1 MLTKLP
7 FNRQMMNKPDLSE
20 ARDYLQTYADKA
32 LVAIGS
38 MPMQQRFA
46 TGYADTAH
54 VRRKHGKV
62 QDVSR

>member
-54 VRRKHGKV
+54 VR
-62 QDVSR
+62 

>member
-1 MLTKLP
+1 
-7 FNRQMMNKPDLSE
+7 MMNKPDLSE
-20 ARDYLQTYADKA
+20 ARDYLQTYADKE

-54 VRRKHGKV
+54 VRRKHGKA
-62 QDVSR
+62 QEVSR

>member
-1 MLTKLP
+1 
-7 FNRQMMNKPDLSE
+7 MMNKPDLSE

-46 TGYADTAH
+46 TGYADTAQCTCTPKAWKGP
-54 VRRKHGKV
+54 RLK
-62 QDVSR
+62 